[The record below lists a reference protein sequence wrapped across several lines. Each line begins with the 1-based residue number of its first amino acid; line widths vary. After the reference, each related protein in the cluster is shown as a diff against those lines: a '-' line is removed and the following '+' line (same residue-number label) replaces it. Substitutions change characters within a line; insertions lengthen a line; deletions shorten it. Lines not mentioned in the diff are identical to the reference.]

1 MEAAIGPGDSLLIG
15 AAIAECASFF
25 LLRRETEALQ
35 MDNDVAKQFADYW
48 LQILGQ
54 YLSSESATS
63 MAKASDASLLQ
74 TLSESFF
81 KLDESSKNRPNSA
94 IYRIQDWFWNI
105 AMETTVSETKGS
117 ISNQRWADLLNSVTE
132 KRQDDEANGSLA
144 DPVIRKRFHATLSKY
159 QGGSGSAPDLQGY
172 NLMIASVRYCGA
184 QYIFAEDE
192 GDKTTLDHFLLNDLL
207 RWIVMD
213 TSSLSSRLQPSR
225 LQRNVMVE
233 FDFTLL
239 RDCLLS
245 VISPLKQKTIWE
257 TILRESIAAQCD
269 LELLS
274 EGLIVLSQKPAT
286 LGIIRCE
293 ELDDFAI
300 KIGEETGQRYREHY
314 LKEFVDDDDDDTYKE
329 AARKTSLFLQTCVG
343 LSPGSFT
350 ALVSQKVIHGWTKD
364 AAASSEQV
372 FELGGNVDVEN
383 PLVTT
388 LLMVVSKGD
397 VSLLTPDDADRIVLE
412 SWRRGGKQW
421 SEDTV
426 PLLLNQSVATD
437 RQQLCS
443 SEHIIR
449 SGMKEL
455 QDLLTSFCGS
465 SDSDLAHVALVC
477 HVWSGRAFRILHLC
491 SQVVDASN
499 GDDLP
504 PPSLAMI
511 GLADVEVWQAALSG
525 KASVVHLYLCL
536 VYVLQQFDRQI
547 DRLELLQSSDSSPAL
562 ITNILLAISDASN
575 GVIIDPVTRRDRR
588 CAFILSL
595 FGSSNLPND
604 LRHSW
609 CRAMIDQLSTVVKSR
624 PEEGVDRATR
634 GVSVLSELL
643 FSQFGRV
650 VVDEGLSAS
659 TADAVVAN
667 DVREGDDLWY
677 VTDEDAPRSKA
688 RVVKVHTDDFPRLYF
703 TIRVA
708 QGDGVAQERQTVA
721 ERLRRLPQPPITSGD
736 AVIVS
741 SVSESERAERVT
753 FGDTIFEKVIKPAL
767 VLPLEGQERPFID
780 AASECV
786 NIIVSHCGL
795 IGKEGIASTRYEVFK
810 LLSSL
815 QSTFAQSLVPGIK
828 VDNMEASLR
837 ALSLSMGI
845 GNVAPASKSDLK
857 LMKFCPNESVKAIVH
872 YYRSEEVNINR
883 TNELS
888 RTALQWLI
896 VAVGDLGEE
905 AIRTDAVDIMYELA
919 AAVLSHKGKSSVDE
933 LADSALVMRAVGN
946 AEIAA
951 LSGLDEG
958 ASVIVGSDEQNIMT
972 KLVKSFSCD
981 WQSAAENVC
990 QYQILDIDKR
1000 TTLQL
1005 PDWYEPFQSLVRT
1018 VLKQRSGAFAVAAK
1032 SNCDTLV
1039 ENLFNRDKR
1048 WLAFRLLVACAD
1060 GEPLHLDHYIGD
1072 ATQQRLQIW
1081 QDGLVDE
1088 EAEELEEDVGL
1099 VGQWTPE
1106 AMMNELESWSETED
1120 LYESGDVAAMGR
1132 MLCWLSFLSFVDS
1145 AAAVDVMFRGS
1156 VGAYLS
1162 YVDITSVL
1170 TTALS
1175 YLNLEKERN
1184 AKQKALITIQDA
1196 LDDCSCLELS
1206 NIAGVVMFRTV
1217 EEFPTLF
1224 RHWWADDC
1232 PKKLTAA
1239 VTQFV
1244 ETKIAPEA
1252 LRRELARI
1260 NNVSDLGEMTVS
1272 GSTVSRE
1279 VTATYTQDECQL
1291 SIVIQLPPNF
1301 PLRNVEVDGRL
1312 TLGIPEKRWKRW
1324 ALQIRQMLNNQD
1336 GTLLDALMLWKEN
1349 VDKDFAGLE
1358 PCPVCYS
1365 ILSVKTHELPN
1376 LECNTCKNC
1385 FHSSCLYKWFHSSGK
1400 SSCVLC
1406 QQPWSGTRIQRGA
1419 S

>member
-35 MDNDVAKQFADYW
+35 MDTDVAKQFAEYW

-105 AMETTVSETKGS
+105 AMETTVLETKGS

-132 KRQDDEANGSLA
+132 KKRQDDEANCSLA

-159 QGGSGSAPDLQGY
+159 QGESGSAPDLQGY

-184 QYIFAEDE
+184 QYIFAEEE
-192 GDKTTLDHFLLNDLL
+192 GGNTTLDHFLLNDLL
-207 RWIVMD
+207 RWMVMD
-213 TSSLSSRLQPSR
+213 TSSLSSRLH
-225 LQRNVMVE
+225 RNVMVKL
-233 FDFTLL
+233 DFTLL

-274 EGLIVLSQKPAT
+274 EGLIVLTQKPAT
-286 LGIIRCE
+286 LGIVRCE
-293 ELDDFAI
+293 ELDYFAI
-300 KIGEETGQRYREHY
+300 KIGEETGQRHREHY
-314 LKEFVDDDDDDTYKE
+314 LKEFVDEDDEVTYKE
-329 AARKTSLFLQTCVG
+329 AARKTTLFLQTCAG
-343 LSPGSFT
+343 LSPGSST

-364 AAASSEQV
+364 AASSEQV
-372 FELGGNVDVEN
+372 FELGGNIDVEN

-388 LLMVVSKGD
+388 LLLLVSKGD

-421 SEDTV
+421 SEETV
-426 PLLLNQSVATD
+426 PLLLNQGVTTD

-449 SGMKEL
+449 SGTKEL
-455 QDLLTSFCGS
+455 QDLLTSFCHS

-477 HVWSGRAFRILHLC
+477 HVWSERAFRILHLC
-491 SQVVDASN
+491 SRVVDDSN

-504 PPSLAMI
+504 QPSLAMI

-562 ITNILLAISDASN
+562 ITKILLAISDASN

-595 FGSSNLPND
+595 LGGSNLPND
-604 LRHSW
+604 QRSSW
-609 CRAMIDQLSTVVKSR
+609 CRAMIDVLSTVVKSG
-624 PEEGVDRATR
+624 PEEGVDQATR

-643 FSQFGRV
+643 FTLFGRV

-677 VTDEDAPRSKA
+677 VTDEDTPRSKA
-688 RVVKVHTDDFPRLYF
+688 RVVKVHSDDFPRLYF

-708 QGDGVAQERQTVA
+708 QDDGVAQERQTVA
-721 ERLRRLPQPPITSGD
+721 ERLRRLPQPPTTSGD

-741 SVSESERAERVT
+741 SFSESERAERVA
-753 FGDTIFEKVIKPAL
+753 FGDTIFEKVVKPAL
-767 VLPLEGQERPFID
+767 LLPLEGQERPLID

-815 QSTFAQSLVPGIK
+815 QSNVAQSLVPEIK
-828 VDNMEASLR
+828 VDNMEVSLR

-857 LMKFCPNESVKAIVH
+857 LMKFCPNESVKAVVQ
-872 YYRSEEVNINR
+872 YYRSEEVDING
-883 TNELS
+883 TNELN
-888 RTALQWLI
+888 RAALEWLT

-919 AAVLSHKGKSSVDE
+919 AAVLSQKGKSAVDE
-933 LADSALVMRAVGN
+933 LANSVLVMRAVQN
-946 AEIAA
+946 AKIAA
-951 LSGLDEG
+951 TSGLDEG
-958 ASVIVGSDEQNIMT
+958 ASVGSDEPNIMT

-981 WQSAAENVC
+981 WQSAAEDVC

-1032 SNCDTLV
+1032 SNSDTLV

-1060 GEPLHLDHYIGD
+1060 GEPLRLDHYIGD

-1081 QDGLVDE
+1081 QDGLVDG

-1120 LYESGDVAAMGR
+1120 LYEGGDVAAMGR

-1145 AAAVDVMFRGS
+1145 AAAVEVMFRGS

-1162 YVDITSVL
+1162 HVDITSVL

-1184 AKQKALITIQDA
+1184 AKQKALITMQDA
-1196 LDDCSCLELS
+1196 LDDRSCLELS

-1217 EEFPTLF
+1217 EAFPTLF

-1232 PKKLTAA
+1232 PKNLTTA

-1376 LECNTCKNC
+1376 LECNTCNNC